1 MEYPLDDTGD
11 FPGSSHRPKV
21 FAPAILVLAV
31 CACLL
36 IIPAA
41 AHAPTDMKI
50 SFDPGTAKIYVT
62 ITHPVDDPATHY
74 LSRVQVKLNGD
85 VISDPDYKSQ
95 PTKDTFT
102 LTYDVNANPGDEI
115 WVTATC
121 VRGGTLE
128 KSYTVPQPVR
138 PTLKAPSGTAV
149 TPAAARLPASV
160 PPTMKAPLGLLPLFG
175 AMVSVFL
182 TRKI

>member
-1 MEYPLDDTGD
+1 
-11 FPGSSHRPKV
+11 
-21 FAPAILVLAV
+21 
-31 CACLL
+31 
-36 IIPAA
+36 
-41 AHAPTDMKI
+41 MKI
-50 SFDPGTAKIYVT
+50 SFDPGSAKIYVT

-149 TPAAARLPASV
+149 TPAAARPPASV
-160 PPTMKAPLGLLPLFG
+160 PPTTKTPLGLLPLFG
-175 AMVSVFL
+175 ATAAIFL
-182 TRKI
+182 TRKR

>member
-1 MEYPLDDTGD
+1 MEYSAHDTGHL
-11 FPGSSHRPKV
+11 PESSHRPH
-21 FAPAILVLAV
+21 FPAGAILALALGV
-31 CACLL
+31 CLF

-41 AHAPTDMKI
+41 AHPPTDMKI
-50 SFDPGTAKIYVT
+50 SFDPVTAKISVT

-74 LSRVQVKLNGD
+74 LSRVQVRLNGD

-95 PTKDTFT
+95 PARDTFT
-102 LTYDVNANPGDEI
+102 LTDDVNANPGDEI

-138 PTLKAPSGTAV
+138 LTTKAPPGTTV
-149 TPAAARLPASV
+149 TPAAARPPASV
-160 PPTMKAPLGLLPLFG
+160 PPATKAPPGLLPLFG
-175 AMVSVFL
+175 AIAAIFL